1 MILTFL
7 FVLVKKAQLKYDN
20 SNFILKGPFVFLFT
34 IILLFLS
41 YKNHTEL
48 CDDTALL
55 LPFLGP
61 TQLRTAAQQPCQPTT
76 QVCDKSPSFAPYGI

>member
-1 MILTFL
+1 MILL
-7 FVLVKKAQLKYDN
+7 IL
-20 SNFILKGPFVFLFT
+20 LKGTVRIFVCYNIVIFKLQ
-34 IILLFLS
+34 
-41 YKNHTEL
+41 NHTEL

-76 QVCDKSPSFAPYGI
+76 QVYDKSPSFAPYGI